1 MLVVFL
7 VRLFDLSYLRYNRS
21 PQSFRVLQLA
31 EEHSRY
37 PLKEDGSSSGGYP
50 RMQLG
55 PDGRWASQQHLETWE
70 VPGATAR
77 VILDLLLP

>member
-1 MLVVFL
+1 MLGVFL
-7 VRLFDLSYLRYNRS
+7 ARLFDLSYLRYNRS
-21 PQSFRVLQLA
+21 PQRFRVLQLA

-50 RMQLG
+50 WMQLG
-55 PDGRWASQQHLETWE
+55 PDERWASQQHLETWE